1 MKTESVFAYFHNN
14 LRNGRNTSRLRAWFN
29 LIFAI
34 SYLCRKYDGTIIVES
49 IVNEICDKNPP
60 IFGKGQKQPLKGSNR
75 KAKIKKDWWFSW
87 VLHPFSRGLYQ
98 TWTAAARAHSS
109 SFTAAQPTVHW
120 RATSKSAEKC
130 KQKPWTLVG
139 KGVTPSI
146 TWKNLSNGSRQIQ
159 ILPPFYHNVVF
170 IPHTMW
176 LSLGEVLS
184 DWQLLKKW

>member
-1 MKTESVFAYFHNN
+1 M
-14 LRNGRNTSRLRAWFN
+14 RNGRNTPRFKAWFN
-29 LIFAI
+29 LIFAM
-34 SYLCRKYDGTIIVES
+34 SYLCRKYCKR
-49 IVNEICDKNPP
+49 NLWQKYAH
-60 IFGKGQKQPLKGSNR
+60 FWKGQNNLWKAQIEIAKMKKGWIRIWDSVECS
-75 KAKIKKDWWFSW
+75 IHSPEVFS
-87 VLHPFSRGLYQ
+87 H
-98 TWTAAARAHSS
+98 TCTAADRAHSC
-109 SFTAAQPTVHW
+109 SFTVAASPSVHW

-146 TWKNLSNGSRQIQ
+146 TWKNLSNGSRQQIQ
-159 ILPPFYHNVVF
+159 IFSPFYHNVVF